1 MKIIG
6 GRYRVIRQLG
16 HGGMG
21 EVYLAHDPSLER
33 DVAIKLLHHDAA
45 QSGLSDEAKALA
57 ALNHT
62 GIVTVFEI
70 GQHDGR
76 DFIAMEYVGGRS
88 LRQLMQSK
96 RATRDGLLRV
106 CAHVAAAVDAAHR
119 AGILHRDIK
128 PENVI
133 VSDSGAVK
141 VVDFGIARRL
151 DDARGRAAR
160 PATARELVDMF
171 TKTMPVPTT
180 DVSQGTQTM
189 FGTPAYMAP
198 EILTGEPSSTASD
211 TYSLGIVIYECL
223 AHHRPYDAVGLA
235 EMIAQTIDGTPPRLD
250 DPLADTIAAMLA
262 RDPAKRPTLVDVAAA
277 ISKPAEPSIP
287 RRRWPTIAIAGGVS
301 LGALAVAWAM
311 VIHPAHDAPPP
322 PPPPPAAAPSVAVA
336 IAPLAIAIPS
346 YGREPVFAD
355 ATVETLAHL
364 VGEIDGA
371 HLTGVGVGN
380 GSGAAASVGAGYL
393 VTGSITEHDGELVAA
408 LDLATAAGV
417 HVATIEAKKP
427 STQMAPLLDAI
438 ADQIGRAIAPAAKL
452 PPGPNPLRARMFMKQ
467 GMPLLQAGRFA
478 EARPFL
484 EQAVDADPSLF
495 DAWYGLVMILSWM
508 EASEELIG
516 SSIER
521 ALEHAPSGPRKEL
534 LRGVQLYLH
543 QDFAAAR
550 GVLEPLEHT
559 IDPSSPDRAALLYYL
574 GETNWHDGRHTP
586 AFAYF
591 KRTLETNSN
600 FRAATVHAWE
610 YNVARRKDEAARY
623 YIGLANESQE
633 WADIALGH
641 YAKVAGSGNTR
652 AFKMWAQLIIDRGLS
667 PDVKTR
673 LDSDDT
679 DSIILRVARA
689 AGANDLKAASAE
701 FHKLWSRVLA
711 ARDGGQLSP
720 GWFYAIESL
729 GEVVITAG
737 MTDESRELVEFLAEQ
752 SHHRPARGYQRFSI
766 LGAALLH
773 DKALVVPTTIERNTR
788 IAAAVTAELAN
799 DRAKAASILT
809 ELVADPTFF
818 WDYPERAALA
828 RNLRALHRL
837 RELTALCAD
846 TLHPALFRPAN
857 LAFRR
862 ICT

>member
-1 MKIIG
+1 VNEI

-33 DVAIKLLHHDAA
+33 DVAIKLLHPDAA
-45 QSGLSDEAKALA
+45 QTTLRDEAKALA
-57 ALNHT
+57 ALNHP
-62 GIVTVFEI
+62 GIVTIFEI
-70 GQHDGR
+70 GEHDGR
-76 DFIAMEYVGGRS
+76 DFIAMEHVDGRS

-151 DDARGRAAR
+151 DDARGRTSR

-198 EILTGEPSSTASD
+198 EILTGEASSKASD

-250 DPLADTIAAMLA
+250 DPLADTVAAMLA
-262 RDPAKRPTLVDVAAA
+262 REPAKRPALVDVAAA
-277 ISKPAEPSIP
+277 ISKPEAPVVP
-287 RRRWPTIAIAGGVS
+287 RRRWPTIAIAAGIS

-311 VIHPAHDAPPP
+311 VIRPDHDAPPP
-322 PPPPPAAAPSVAVA
+322 PPPPPTATASVAVA

-346 YGREPVFAD
+346 YGSEPVFTD
-355 ATVETLAHL
+355 AIVETLAHL

-380 GSGAAASVGAGYL
+380 GSGAVAAVGAGYL
-393 VTGSITEHDGELVAA
+393 VTGTITEHDGELLAA
-408 LDLATAAGV
+408 LDLTTAAGA
-417 HVATIEAKKP
+417 HVATIQTRKP
-427 STQMAPLLDAI
+427 STQMAGLLDAV
-438 ADQIGRAIAPAAKL
+438 ADQIGRAINPAAKL
-452 PPGPNPLRARMFMKQ
+452 APGPNPLRARTFMKV
-467 GMPLLQAGRFA
+467 GMPLLQSGRFA

-484 EQAVDADPSLF
+484 EQAVDADPTLF
-495 DAWYGLVMILSWM
+495 DGWYGLVMILSWM
-508 EASEELIG
+508 EASEDLIG

-521 ALEHAPSGPRKEL
+521 ALEHAPVGPRKEL
-534 LRGVQLYLH
+534 LRGVQLYL
-543 QDFAAAR
+543 QGDFAAAR
-550 GVLEPLEHT
+550 GLLEPLEHT
-559 IDPSSPDRAALLYYL
+559 IDPASPDRAALLYYL
-574 GETNWHDGRHTP
+574 GETNWHDGRHT
-586 AFAYF
+586 AGFGYF

-600 FRAATVHAWE
+600 FRAASVHAWE

-633 WADIALGH
+633 WADLALGH
-641 YAKVAGSGNTR
+641 YAKVATGGTR
-652 AFKMWAQLIIDRGLS
+652 AFKMWAQLILDRGLT
-667 PDVKTR
+667 PDVKAQ

-679 DSIILRVARA
+679 DSILLRIARA
-689 AGANDLKAASAE
+689 AGANDTKTASAE
-701 FHKLWSRVLA
+701 FRTLWSRVIA

-720 GWFYAIESL
+720 GWFYSIESL
-729 GEVVITAG
+729 AEVVLTAG
-737 MTDESRELVEFLAEQ
+737 MTEESREVVEFLAEQ

-766 LGAALLH
+766 LAAGLLH
-773 DKALVVPTTIERNTR
+773 DPALVVPATTERNTR
-788 IAAAVTAELAN
+788 IAAAITAELAKDN
-799 DRAKAASILT
+799 AKAASILA
-809 ELVADPTFF
+809 ELVADPSFF

-828 RNLRALHRL
+828 RNLRALHR
-837 RELTALCAD
+837 RSDLTALCSD
-846 TLHPALFRPAN
+846 TLHPALFRAAM